1 MMFVPVSCFPRR
13 LYPTYARAC
22 LAALFFLLLPFVA
35 PAAATT
41 YYVDA
46 AAPGGDGSS
55 WAQAFATIAAGLT
68 AASQS
73 GDVVEVSGGIYAE
86 NLATLRDGVT
96 VAGSTASGHNGS
108 VVISGSDGQT
118 TLTVNHASTWRRL
131 TISNPANT
139 DQTLAVVKI
148 NAGAPVFDQC
158 VIGPGQQLLSIGP
171 GGASFSRCTIQGAR
185 RGINYGQVVTI
196 TAGTDPVTFDY
207 CLFADMQFGYIRPHT
222 ASRLDFNNCLLAG
235 FSGYVLYSSADA
247 AIPGG
252 TNLKNCLLFSNGYSA
267 TYLIWSETP
276 AAAVNLTNCLTQP
289 RSPVD
294 IANARFSANVT
305 ETNPLAPGSPQLTH
319 GRRKAL
325 FNLGIDDAAHI
336 DMWTQVAA
344 LCNARGIP
352 STLALDAADV
362 VSDQDW
368 ATLQMQVDAGNE
380 VAAHTAHHVVLT
392 EKNLLTITYGGAA
405 NNATVTVA
413 STGTAAQTLTLK
425 LGTVVAAAFDLT
437 AASYDTMGKLRDA
450 VAAVPDFSASLV
462 TVAGTSYTT
471 TNVLSRDLDATSQN
485 LPSGT
490 AVTLARNDA
499 QFFADEIAAPK
510 ATIEAHL
517 HARGSANPYVCD
529 SFVYPFLDADAQVLA
544 AVGDAGFTAARG
556 GYYGSF
562 AMGGYWN
569 GPVPGGYDVLEM
581 WAVEPGQI
589 LGRNL
594 DATTLAQRVSALLE
608 WAKFTGVAIALYSHG
623 ATEYDLSEWQAL
635 IDLLA
640 ADPEVSFGTLQ
651 DLRDYVAGNA
661 QSQTGSVYV
670 RTVWPDVADYAPQ
683 TGSPLLGAG
692 SPYGRVM
699 RDFAGHV
706 LSAGTIPSVGLYQ
719 SAHGAVASPA
729 ANLQLLLLTQ

>member
-1 MMFVPVSCFPRR
+1 MMFMPVSCFPRR
-13 LYPTYARAC
+13 PYPTYARTC
-22 LAALFFLLLPFVA
+22 LAALFFLLVALRA
-35 PAAATT
+35 PAGATT

-55 WAQAFATIAAGLT
+55 WAQAFTTIAAGLT
-68 AASQS
+68 AAQS
-73 GDVVEVSGGIYAE
+73 GDVVEVSGGPYAE
-86 NLATLRDGVT
+86 TLTTLRDGVT
-96 VAGSTASGHNGS
+96 VAGSTASGHNS
-108 VVISGSDGQT
+108 PVVISGSDGQT
-118 TLTVNHASTWRRL
+118 TLTVNHASTWRQL
-131 TISNPANT
+131 TINNPANT

-185 RGINYGQVVTI
+185 RGVNYGQVVTI
-196 TAGTDPVTFDY
+196 AAGTDAVTFDY
-207 CLFADMQFGYIRPHT
+207 CLFADMQFGYIRPQT

-247 AIPGG
+247 AVPGG

-267 TYLIWSETP
+267 TYLIWSETS
-276 AAAVNLTNCLTQP
+276 AAAVTLTNCLTQP

-294 IANARFSANVT
+294 ISGVRFSANVT

-319 GRRKAL
+319 GRRQAL
-325 FNLGIDDAAHI
+325 INIGIDDAQNI
-336 DMWTQVAA
+336 DFWTQVAA
-344 LCNARGIP
+344 LGNARGIP

-362 VSDQDW
+362 TASADW
-368 ATLQMQVDAGNE
+368 TTLQTQIDAGNE
-380 VAAHTAHHVVLT
+380 VAAHSAHHVVLT
-392 EKNLLTITYGGAA
+392 EQNLLTITYGGTAA
-405 NNATVTVA
+405 NASVTVE
-413 STGTAAQTLTLK
+413 SLGTAAQSLTLK
-425 LGTVVAAAFDLT
+425 LGTTVAAAFDLT
-437 AASYDTMGKLRDA
+437 SASYDTIGELRNA
-450 VAAVPDFSASLV
+450 VAAVPDFSASLI

-471 TNVLSRDLDATSQN
+471 ANVLSRDLDAANQN

-490 AVTLARNDA
+490 AVTLARNDT

-510 ATIEAHL
+510 AIIESNL
-517 HARGSANPYVCD
+517 HARGSAAPYACD
-529 SFVYPFLDADAQVLA
+529 SFIYPFLDADAQVQA
-544 AVGDAGFTAARG
+544 AVDAAGYTAARG

-562 AMGGYWN
+562 AMGGYWD
-569 GPVPGGYDVLEM
+569 GPVPGGYDVLDM
-581 WAVEPGQI
+581 WATEPGVV

-594 DATTLAQRVSALLE
+594 DAATLAQRVSALLE

-635 IDLLA
+635 IELLA
-640 ADPEVSFGTLQ
+640 ADPEVSFGTLG
-651 DLRDYVAGNA
+651 DLGRYVADNA

-670 RTVWPDVADYAPQ
+670 RTVWPDVADYEPQ

-692 SPYGRVM
+692 SAYDRVM
-699 RDFAGHV
+699 QDFAGRV

-719 SAHGAVASPA
+719 SARGAVASPA